1 MKISNL
7 EIKIINVKIAINNLI
22 LTLWFSVK
30 VETLSII
37 FLIYP

>member
-30 VETLSII
+30 VETLSIT
-37 FLIYP
+37 FLSYP